1 MNLFK
6 RLIVFYFIVFSFVSK
21 AQFNYGHQMDFGKNR
36 IQYQN
41 FIWTYLDY
49 DMYRVYSYQGGA
61 EIAKYVSV
69 SVSNQLPI
77 IEKRLDFKVEDKLNI
92 LVYNNQNDFKQSNI
106 GLSSDEQTNVGGVT
120 KIIGDKISVYFNGSH
135 AELDQQIRAALAEL
149 IINQTLYGGSARE
162 MLRNSTLLNLPAW
175 YMQGLVKYISEG
187 WTSYSDNLK
196 YDAVKNQHFNKLNK
210 LTVKQATNVGYAL
223 WYYIVDTYGES
234 VIPNIL
240 YMTRVSRSPDN
251 AFLYVLGVSLENLI
265 YDFNESENRK
275 LFTHKDTLRKSPI
288 NNNSVLKKYKSS
300 RHYYQLKISPDG
312 KQVIYARN
320 ELNQM
325 RVYLKTIG
333 EKSQKRLLK
342 YGPKVE
348 QIDDYNY
355 PLLSF
360 NPKGNIV
367 AMIYERKDQLIIH
380 TVDLETKEVVK
391 RNLPGFEK
399 INSFAFSPDG
409 KKLALSA
416 VKKGKGQ
423 SDVFVFGLNTS
434 AIEQLTND
442 VWDDNNPVFV
452 KGNKQIVFESNRQ
465 SDTIKAKDDA
475 QFFYKFNRNMDLFM
489 AQYPFTSKVLVRV
502 TNTNDAN
509 ETQPQAY
516 TTNYISY
523 LSDKNGIYNRYVA
536 EFDSSISF
544 VDTTEHYRYFFKSKA
559 VTNLDRNIIEQ
570 NINFLNTHVA
580 DVIYANGK
588 DMLLV
593 TPLQKINEVNITE
606 PNPTWFK
613 GSVRPVLSDPT
624 NYKEIKPAETIQPEK
639 NEPSKNKGI
648 DFDNYTLNG
657 EKNNSATTATASIN
671 TIGNKDSASKNL
683 NSTLFKFP
691 FQKNYYTSFYTD
703 YVVTQFDNS
712 FLANNYQIFSGDG
725 SPVYLNPG
733 FNFLTKLAI
742 SDLFEDQRIVG
753 GFRINPSL
761 DNEFMLSWEQRKKL
775 IDHQILIDR
784 QTFAKVPVIDLSS
797 NFFAKVNTSTV
808 RYSVKYPFSTV
819 DAIRLSLLY
828 RNDRY
833 TYLSNGDFTLP
844 RKADY
849 QNLGGI
855 RLEYI
860 FDNTRKVMLNIFNG
874 FRGKVWGEYWQIAYK
889 PFKDAQG
896 KFMNHNLITFGFD
909 ARHYQKVHRQI
920 TWCNRIAG
928 GNSLGTERLIF
939 YLGGVDNWIN
949 PSFNTDIN
957 IVKPDQYG
965 FQTLATNMRGFKQ
978 NIRNGNNFLVYN
990 SELRIPIVRYFVS
1003 TPFRSDFL
1011 NNLQVIGF
1019 TDLGMAWY
1027 GANPLSSLNTQNVN
1041 TFVKEG
1047 TGVTVTVINPKNPLV
1062 GGMGFGFR
1070 SRLFGYFVRLDL
1082 GWGIDN
1088 LEISKDRVVGVSL
1101 ATDF

>member
-1 MNLFK
+1 MIFCK
-6 RLIVFYFIVFSFVSK
+6 RFILSLLILASIFAK

-41 FIWTYLDY
+41 FNWTYFDY
-49 DMYRVYSYQGGA
+49 EQYRVYSYQGGA

-69 SVSNQLPI
+69 SINNQLPI
-77 IEKRLDFKVEDKLNI
+77 IQKRLDYVVEDKINV
-92 LVYNNQNDFKQSNI
+92 LVYNNQNDFKQSNL
-106 GLSSDEQTNVGGVT
+106 GLSNDDQTNIGGVT

-149 IINQTLYGGSARE
+149 LINQNLYGGNARE
-162 MLRNSTLLNLPAW
+162 MLRNSTLLNLPIW
-175 YMQGLVKYISEG
+175 YTQGLTKYLSEG
-187 WTSYSDNLK
+187 WTSYSDNLM
-196 YDAVKNQHFNKLNK
+196 YDAIKNNHFNSFNKL
-210 LTVKQATNVGYAL
+210 TGKQATNAGYAL
-223 WYYIVDTYGES
+223 WYYIVDTYGEA
-234 VIPNIL
+234 VIPNLL
-240 YMTRVSRSPDN
+240 YMTRVTRSPDN
-251 AFLYVLGVSLENLI
+251 AFLFVLGVSLDNLI
-265 YDFNESENRK
+265 YDFTDSYNRK
-275 LFTHKDTLRKSPI
+275 LFMYKDSLRKSPI
-288 NNNSVLKKYKSS
+288 NNNSVLKKYKST

-325 RVYLKTIG
+325 RVYIKTIG
-333 EKSQKRLLK
+333 EKKQKRLLK
-342 YGPKVE
+342 FGPKVE

-355 PLLSF
+355 PLLAF

-399 INSFAFSPDG
+399 INSFSFSPDG
-409 KKLALSA
+409 KKLALSG

-442 VWDDNNPVFV
+442 VWDDNNPIFV
-452 KGNKQIVFESNRQ
+452 NGKKQIVFESNRQ
-465 SDTIKAKDDA
+465 NDTIKAKDDA
-475 QFFYKFNRNMDLFM
+475 QYFYKFNRNMDLFM
-489 AQYPFTSKVLVRV
+489 AQYPFTNKVLVRV
-502 TNTNDAN
+502 TNTTDAN

-516 TTNYISY
+516 TNNYISY

-559 VTNLDRNIIEQ
+559 VTNLDRNILEQ
-570 NINFLNTHVA
+570 HINFLNTHVA
-580 DVIYANGK
+580 EVIYANGK

-593 TPLQKINEVNITE
+593 SPLVKLNEVNLKE

-613 GSVRPVLSDPT
+613 GSARPILSDPS
-624 NYKEIKPAETIQPEK
+624 NYKELKPNETTQPDKTEK
-639 NEPSKNKGI
+639 NSTGI
-648 DFDNYTLNG
+648 DFDNYKLDG
-657 EKNNSATTATASIN
+657 EKNVAINTATIAAN
-671 TIGNKDSASKNL
+671 TTNNIGKKDSVTKNL

-691 FQKNYYTSFYTD
+691 IQKNYYPSFYTD

-712 FLANNYQIFSGDG
+712 FLANNYQVFAGGG

-742 SDLFEDQRIVG
+742 SDLFEDQRILG

-775 IDHQILIDR
+775 VDHQILIDR
-784 QTFAKVPVIDLSS
+784 QTFARVPLGG
-797 NFFAKVNTSTV
+797 NYFAKVNTQTV
-808 RYSVKYPFSTV
+808 RYSIKYPFSPV
-819 DAIRLSLLY
+819 SAMRLSLLY

-833 TYLSNGDFTLP
+833 IYLANGDLP
-844 RKADY
+844 LPIKSNY
-849 QNLGGI
+849 QNLGGA

-874 FRGKVWGEYWQIAYK
+874 FRAKVWGEYWQIVYK
-889 PFKDAQG
+889 PYQAR
-896 KFMNHNLITFGFD
+896 NLITFGFD

-920 TWCNRIAG
+920 TWCNRLAG
-928 GNSLGTERLIF
+928 GNSIGTDRLIF

-949 PSFNTDIN
+949 PSFNNDIN
-957 IVKPDQYG
+957 IVHPEQYG
-965 FQTLATNMRGFKQ
+965 FQTIATNLRGFKQ

-990 SELRIPIVRYFVS
+990 SELRIPIVRYLIS

-1011 NNLQVIGF
+1011 NNFQLIGF
-1019 TDLGMAWY
+1019 ADVGMAWY
-1027 GANPLSSLNTQNVN
+1027 GANPLSKINTENVN
-1041 TFVKEG
+1041 TYVKEG
-1047 TGVTVTVINPKNPLV
+1047 TGVIVTVVNLKNPLV

-1070 SRLFGYFVRLDL
+1070 SRLFGYFVRLDF

-1088 LEISKDRVVGVSL
+1088 WEVSKKKIVGISL

>member
-1 MNLFK
+1 MGIFK
-6 RLIVFYFIVFSFVSK
+6 RVIFFFIILTSIGVK

-36 IQYQN
+36 VQYQN
-41 FIWTYLDY
+41 FNWTYFDY
-49 DMYRVYSYQGGA
+49 DMYRVYSYQGGG

-69 SVSNQLPI
+69 SVNNQLPI
-77 IEKRLDFKVEDKLNI
+77 LEKRLDFQVEDKINI
-92 LVYNNQNDFKQSNI
+92 LVYNNQEDFKQSNL
-106 GLSSDEQTNVGGVT
+106 GLSTDEQTNIGGVT
-120 KIIGDKISVYFNGSH
+120 KIVGDKISVYFNGSH
-135 AELDQQIRAALAEL
+135 AELDQQIRAALSEL
-149 IINQTLYGGSARE
+149 LITQTLYGGNARE
-162 MLRNSTLLNLPAW
+162 MVRSSTLLNLPPW
-175 YMQGLVKYISEG
+175 YVQGLTKYLSEG
-187 WTSYSDNLK
+187 WTSYSDNLM
-196 YDAVKNQHFNKLNK
+196 YDAVKNEHFNKFNK
-210 LTVKQATNVGYAL
+210 LTGKQATNAGYSL
-223 WYYIVDTYGES
+223 WYYIVDTYGEA
-234 VIPNIL
+234 VIPNLL

-251 AFLYVLGVSLENLI
+251 AFLFVLGVSLDNLI
-265 YDFNESENRK
+265 YDFTESYNRK
-275 LFTHKDTLRKSPI
+275 LFTYKDTTRKSPI
-288 NNNSVLKKYKSS
+288 NNNSILKKYKNT
-300 RHYYQLKISPDG
+300 RHYYQLKVSPDG

-333 EKSQKRLLK
+333 EKGQKRLLK
-342 YGPKVE
+342 FGPKVE

-355 PLLSF
+355 PLLAF

-367 AMIYERKDQLIIH
+367 AMIYEKKDQLIIH
-380 TVDLETKEVVK
+380 TLNLETKEVVK

-399 INSFAFSPDG
+399 INSFSFSPDG
-409 KKLALSA
+409 KKLSLSG

-423 SDVFVFGLNTS
+423 SDIFVFGLNTS

-465 SDTIKAKDDA
+465 NDTIKAKDDA

-489 AQYPFTSKVLVRV
+489 AQYPFTSKVLVRI
-502 TNTNDAN
+502 TNTSDAN
-509 ETQPQAY
+509 ETQAQAY
-516 TTNYISY
+516 TNNYISY

-536 EFDSSISF
+536 EFDSAISF

-559 VTNLDRNIIEQ
+559 VTNLDRNILEQ

-580 DVIYANGK
+580 EVIYANGK

-593 TPLQKINEVNITE
+593 TPLAKLNLVDIKE

-613 GSVRPVLSDPT
+613 GSARPILSDPS
-624 NYKEIKPAETIQPEK
+624 NYKEVKPSETSQPEK
-639 NEPSKNKGI
+639 NEQSNNKGI
-648 DFDNYTLNG
+648 DFDNYKLDG
-657 EKNNSATTATASIN
+657 EKNNSIATPSAN
-671 TIGNKDSASKNL
+671 TNNIGKKDSTAKKL
-683 NSTLFKFP
+683 NNSLFRFP
-691 FQKNYYTSFYTD
+691 IQKNYYTSFYTD

-712 FLANNYQIFSGDG
+712 FLANNYQLFSGGG
-725 SPVYLNPG
+725 SPIYLNPG

-775 IDHQILIDR
+775 FDHQILVDR
-784 QTFAKVPVIDLSS
+784 QTFAKVPLLDPSF
-797 NFFAKVNTSTV
+797 NFFAKLNTSTV
-808 RYSVKYPFSTV
+808 RYSVRYPFSPV
-819 DAIRLSLLY
+819 AALRLSVLY

-833 TYLSNGDFTLP
+833 VYLSNGDFTLP
-844 RKADY
+844 LKSDY
-849 QNLGGI
+849 QNLGGA

-860 FDNTRKVMLNIFNG
+860 FDNTRKVMLNIYNG
-874 FRGKVWGEYWQIAYK
+874 FRAKVWGEYWQIALK
-889 PFKDAQG
+889 PYKDAQN
-896 KFMNHNLITFGFD
+896 KFINRNLITFGFD

-920 TWCNRIAG
+920 TWCNRLAG
-928 GNSLGTERLIF
+928 GNSIGTDRLIF

-949 PSFNTDIN
+949 PAFNGDIN
-957 IVKPDQYG
+957 IVKPEQYG

-978 NIRNGNNFLVYN
+978 NIRNGNNFIVYN
-990 SELRIPIVRYFVS
+990 SELRIPVVRYLVS

-1011 NNLQVIGF
+1011 NNFQLIGF

-1027 GANPLSSLNTQNVN
+1027 GANPLSILNTENVN

-1047 TGVTVTVINPKNPLV
+1047 TGVIVTVVNPKNPLV
-1062 GGMGFGFR
+1062 GGIGFGVR
-1070 SRLFGYFVRLDL
+1070 SRLFGYFVRLDF
-1082 GWGIDN
+1082 GWGVDN
-1088 LEISKDRVVGVSL
+1088 WQVSQKSIIGVSL